1 MNAVSALHAHVW
13 TMGITRHRRGKRQAT
28 SPHQPDHMRLQIGDS
43 RFGSLVAFALCN
55 GVGVGHYAASV
66 FAVLRRTAST
76 RSSGVAKP
84 ASTSLGK
91 YLAGIVPP
99 RDHQPRSVVS
109 GRPTTSAMRRRVSM
123 EERSILMEIRPTRNV
138 SALST

>member
-1 MNAVSALHAHVW
+1 MSD
-13 TMGITRHRRGKRQAT
+13 TDTDDSERRATGTQAT
-28 SPHQPDHMRLQIGDS
+28 DTDRVGVQYGLLGPC
-43 RFGSLVAFALCN
+43 VAFALLV
-55 GVGVGHYAASV
+55 GVGVGHYAALSV
-66 FAVLRRTAST
+66 FCSVLRRTAST

-123 EERSILMEIRPTRNV
+123 EERSMLMEIRPTRNV
-138 SALST
+138 LALST